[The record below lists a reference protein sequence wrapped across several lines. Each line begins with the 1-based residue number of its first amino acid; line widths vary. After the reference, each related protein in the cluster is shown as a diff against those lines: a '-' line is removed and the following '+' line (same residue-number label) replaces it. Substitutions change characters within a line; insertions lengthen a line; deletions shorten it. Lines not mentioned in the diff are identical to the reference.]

1 MWLIKDK
8 NSQILGPFS
17 DEDICQQIN
26 SFRLN
31 GDELISKN
39 SLGPWKPL
47 SSHPPFYKELL
58 KVLSDGPH
66 TKTPNSTISLKDPK
80 IPLSDTDKQTIK
92 PSMTKSSS
100 KKRSISRKTKIS
112 NNEHISN
119 QTPAHQVK
127 VRKKS
132 ADNSVIEMADV
143 QSEVSKSFIRRISVP
158 LIIGALLFY
167 VIFNVLV
174 KEEDVFEGDV
184 QLISPR
190 GNQPTISQEETVAKI
205 KNGMQFFLKDEVSSY
220 LKAQSAFV
228 QVVEGDSNNK
238 LAMAY
243 LCLAYFELWP
253 YSKRSSKDTQLV
265 SSIVRKINT
274 VDQGG
279 VYSALCRSVELL
291 IHEKYERLGSFVQ
304 TAISELSK
312 NKNPENV
319 SIFFYY
325 IKSLFQIN
333 ELNYK
338 QALISL
344 EHVRTTY
351 PNWVRPYIVSGKI
364 LEKLNNSSK
373 ALKFYNSALKINPQ
387 HKTVSLK
394 KGILTYKFLKKY
406 KDSETL
412 IHGAL
417 SLPDKVLSED
427 LAEAYFVLFQLA
439 QKNNDTAQA
448 KKYAEQ
454 SFILNPSS
462 VELRGF
468 LSQFKKKGARI
479 VSDEQIKSRRLIE
492 QGDQLEREG
501 RDLEARSYYKMA
513 FKVDDEK
520 NSIAATK
527 MGENLWNFGLTT
539 EAIQWLKKAVVADP
553 NHMPPYIL
561 MADYYSQIYDFDNAS
576 KILKTAYRKFPDS
589 LDIFKGY
596 ALLQL
601 RRNNFKSTISYAQK
615 ALALYESDV
624 ESYILLSRAYQ
635 SMEKYDESLKAAQRV
650 LEIDSNDRQVQLR
663 YGEVLGYIYGVDVAF
678 DYFEKLIS
686 NSEVNS
692 KNYIEY
698 ILGLS
703 DFLYD
708 SNKYDQALSV
718 IDNLSGLP
726 EKPARYFGLRG
737 QIYDK
742 KDDLQR
748 SYEEFINALS
758 LEPNSPTIMF
768 HLSQTLIRGGR
779 YGDAREYL
787 QRISQSYPRYPK
799 VHYYIARTYFLEG
812 GEKNLNKA
820 LKETTTE
827 SQLNPLLPDAYQL
840 AGEIYFSLKKYM
852 LCAQTFQKAIEL
864 LPDDS
869 ELYLRVAECYRRSGY
884 LNLAL
889 QMLRSISQGK
899 NRTSNPKVYREM
911 GALYEMKQDYD
922 NARKS
927 YAIYFDILPQAKDK
941 KEIEARIKQFGL

>member
-1 MWLIKDK
+1 MWFIKEK
-8 NSQILGPFS
+8 TSQILGPFS
-17 DEDICQQIN
+17 DEFVCHQIS
-26 SFRLN
+26 SFQLN

-47 SSHPPFYKELL
+47 SSYPPFYEVLL
-58 KVLSDGPH
+58 QILSEKQH
-66 TKTPNSTISLKDPK
+66 TKTTNSTISLKGPK
-80 IPLSDTDKQTIK
+80 IPVSDTDEQVR
-92 PSMTKSSS
+92 SS
-100 KKRSISRKTKIS
+100 KTKTSSQKRSTSEKTKIS
-112 NNEHISN
+112 DKYMSN
-119 QTPAHQVK
+119 QAPAHQVK
-127 VRKKS
+127 IRKKS
-132 ADNSVIEMADV
+132 KDSSIIEMADV
-143 QSEVSKSFIRRISVP
+143 QSEVSKSFIKRISIPVF
-158 LIIGALLFY
+158 IGALLFY
-167 VIFNVLV
+167 FIFVLFV
-174 KEEDVFEGDV
+174 KEEENVSTGDI
-184 QLISPR
+184 QLIAPR
-190 GNQPTISQEETVAKI
+190 ESQPVVSQAETVAKI
-205 KNGMQFFLKDEVSSY
+205 KNGMNFFLKDKVSSY
-220 LKAQSAFV
+220 LKAQNEFV
-228 QVVEGDSNNK
+228 QAVEGDSKNK

-253 YSKRSSKDTQLV
+253 YSKRGSKDTQVV

-279 VYSALCRSVELL
+279 IYSALCRSVEFL
-291 IHEKYERLGSFVQ
+291 IHEKYERAGSFVQ

-312 NKNPENV
+312 NRNPENV

-333 ELNYK
+333 GLNYE

-344 EHVRTTY
+344 EHVRTIY
-351 PNWVRPYIVSGKI
+351 PKWVRPYIISGKVS
-364 LEKLNNSSK
+364 EKINDLSR
-373 ALKFYNSALKINPQ
+373 ALRFYNSALKIDPQ
-387 HKTVSLK
+387 HKTATLK
-394 KGILTYKFLKKY
+394 KGVLTYKFLKKY
-406 KDSETL
+406 KESETL
-412 IHGAL
+412 IQGAL
-417 SLPDKVLSED
+417 NLPDTVLSED
-427 LAEAYFVLFQLA
+427 LAEAYFVLFKLA
-439 QKNNDTAQA
+439 QKNNDVGQA

-454 SFILNPSS
+454 SFVLNPSLT
-462 VELRGF
+462 ELKSF
-468 LSQFKKKGARI
+468 LFQFEEKGAKI
-479 VSDEQIKSRRLIE
+479 VSDKQIKSRRLIE

-513 FKVDDEK
+513 FKVDDGK
-520 NSIAATK
+520 NSIAAVK

-539 EAIQWLKKAVVADP
+539 EAIQWLKRAVVADP

-576 KILKTAYRKFPDS
+576 KILKTAYRKFPNS
-589 LDIFKGY
+589 LDVFKGY

-601 RRNNFKSTISYAQK
+601 RRNNFESAISYAQK

-624 ESYILLSRAYQ
+624 ESHVLLSKAYQ
-635 SMEKYDESLKAAQRV
+635 FMEKYDESLKAAQRA

-663 YGEVLGYIYGVDVAF
+663 YGEMLGYIYGVDVAF

-708 SNKYDQALSV
+708 NGKYDQALN
-718 IDNLSGLP
+718 IINNLSKLQ
-726 EKPARYFGLRG
+726 EKSARYFSLRG
-737 QIYDK
+737 QIYNK

-758 LEPNSPTIMF
+758 LEPNSPTIML
-768 HLSQTLIRGGR
+768 HLAQTLIRGGR

-787 QRISQSYPRYPK
+787 QRVSQSYPRYPK

-812 GEKNLNKA
+812 GKDNLNKA

-827 SQLNPLLPDAYQL
+827 SQLNPLLPDTYQL
-840 AGEIYFSLKKYM
+840 AGEIYFNLKKYI
-852 LCAQTFQKAIEL
+852 LCAQIFQKAIEL

-889 QMLRSISQGK
+889 QM
-899 NRTSNPKVYREM
+899 
-911 GALYEMKQDYD
+911 
-922 NARKS
+922 
-927 YAIYFDILPQAKDK
+927 
-941 KEIEARIKQFGL
+941 